1 MNIYLLT
8 NNVVTGYDTYDSC
21 VVVAKDEES
30 ARLIHPSGYDYDYD
44 YVDWC
49 KPEEVEVKLIGTTE
63 TEEEGTVIIA
73 SFNAG

>member
-30 ARLIHPSGYDYDYD
+30 ARLMHPDDYGCD
-44 YVDWC
+44 VWC
-49 KPEEVEVKLIGTTE
+49 KPEEVEVELIGTTD
-63 TEEEGTVIIA
+63 TQEEGSVIIA